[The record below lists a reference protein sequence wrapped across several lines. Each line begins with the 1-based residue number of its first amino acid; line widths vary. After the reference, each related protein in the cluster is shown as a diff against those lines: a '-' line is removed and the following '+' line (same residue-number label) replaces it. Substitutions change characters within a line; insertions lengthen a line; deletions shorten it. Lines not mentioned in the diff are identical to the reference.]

1 MHKARRAKSKR
12 WRPRREAGARTAVSL
27 CRAILANSSRAV
39 LLRLALGII
48 VGFLVGGFA
57 GYMLGIYVACAIFEA
72 GNLCGLVGV
81 FITGPLGA
89 LAGSI
94 AGGLLSQRRPAQK

>member
-1 MHKARRAKSKR
+1 MRKARRRAKSNL
-12 WRPRREAGARTAVSL
+12 GARPA
-27 CRAILANSSRAV
+27 AAEPDSRSRRRGVGHAGRTV
-39 LLRLALGII
+39 LMRIALGII

-94 AGGLLSQRRPAQK
+94 AGGLLCQRRP